1 MATNATNARRA
12 KEYDFGTI
20 PCEDC
25 GKTVKKTGTR
35 TKLCGGCKKERKREA
50 DRLYHLANVERIRER
65 ARRWE
70 KRNPEKVRASY
81 LRRKAAGRERESDRR
96 KYQQHGEKI
105 RERARIWYQNNREK
119 VLARGKTPE
128 GREAARRREMKKREC
143 PHYKMHTAISGHVR
157 NAIRDKGGRQV
168 FDLLPYSRDDL
179 IAHLERQFAKGMS
192 WDNYSRHGWH
202 IDHIVPRSA
211 FSYTSADDPDFQAC
225 WALTNLRP
233 MWAKANISKHAS
245 REFLL

>member
-25 GKTVKKTGTR
+25 GVTVNKTGTR
-35 TKLCGGCKKERKREA
+35 TKLCGSCRRERKRRHDREMVRQNPEA
-50 DRLYHLANVERIRER
+50 NR
-65 ARRWE
+65 ARVKQWAAQ
-70 KRNPEKVRASY
+70 NPEKVRAQCE
-81 LRRKAAGRERESDRR
+81 RRKAKGGDAETSRR
-96 KYQQHGEKI
+96 YYEQNGQAI
-105 RERARIWYQNNREK
+105 RDRARIWYEANREK

-143 PHYKMHTAISGHVR
+143 PHYKMHAAISGHVR
-157 NAIRDKGGRQV
+157 KAIKDKGGRQV
-168 FDLLPYSRDDL
+168 FDLLPYSRGDL